1 MQTKK
6 RHVAWTTPSVSCDGL
21 KLFACV
27 TMLIQ
32 NIGITVIGKGM
43 IGLDSYTQQELS
55 QALAK
60 DSSLMVLAGVSS
72 AMQLIGGL
80 AVPIFAYLLVEGFC
94 RTSNYKKYM
103 LRMVCFA
110 VLSEVPYDLANS
122 GKLLDLSSQNA
133 LVTMCICLLLLYF
146 LRMTGQLT
154 GGLSVAAKIVITLCG
169 VFWVTL
175 FRAQYGL
182 CVVLLVAVFY
192 VFYTRHFLKTVLG
205 VVISLLY
212 VTAPLT
218 FYGIWCCN
226 EERKD
231 ILSKYV
237 YYVFYPL
244 HLLVLGVIVKMM

>member
-1 MQTKK
+1 
-6 RHVAWTTPSVSCDGL
+6 
-21 KLFACV
+21 
-27 TMLIQ
+27 
-32 NIGITVIGKGM
+32 
-43 IGLDSYTQQELS
+43 
-55 QALAK
+55 
-60 DSSLMVLAGVSS
+60 
-72 AMQLIGGL
+72 
-80 AVPIFAYLLVEGFC
+80 
-94 RTSNYKKYM
+94 
-103 LRMVCFA
+103 
-110 VLSEVPYDLANS
+110 
-122 GKLLDLSSQNA
+122 
-133 LVTMCICLLLLYF
+133 
-146 LRMTGQLT
+146 MTGQLT

>member
-1 MQTKK
+1 
-6 RHVAWTTPSVSCDGL
+6 
-21 KLFACV
+21 
-27 TMLIQ
+27 MLIQ

-72 AMQLIGGL
+72 AMQLLGGL
-80 AVPIFAYLLVEGFC
+80 AVPLFAYLLVEGFC
-94 RTSNYKKYM
+94 KTSNYKKYL

-154 GGLSVAAKIVITLCG
+154 GGFSVAAKIVITLCG

-192 VFYTRHFLKTVLG
+192 VFYTRHLLKTVLG
-205 VVISLLY
+205 AVISLLY
-212 VTAPLT
+212 VTGPLS